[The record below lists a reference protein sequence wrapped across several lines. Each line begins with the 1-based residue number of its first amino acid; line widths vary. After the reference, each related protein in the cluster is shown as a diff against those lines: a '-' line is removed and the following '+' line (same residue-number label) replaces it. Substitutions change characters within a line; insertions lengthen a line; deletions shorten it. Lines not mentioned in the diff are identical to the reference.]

1 MIEFRKLTIKD
12 KIAFEEYMR
21 EWNNPEEIVPTATNY
36 SRYSSFEDM
45 IEKLD
50 MRESGQDWV
59 NNTTF
64 FYFIDGVI
72 IGAANIRHKLTK
84 DLLNTGGYIG
94 YGVARSYREQGYATK
109 ILQESLVFARSI
121 GIEKALITC
130 DEDNIASSR
139 VIIKNGGL
147 EDKPYLQSD
156 GIKSRRFWIDI

>member
-1 MIEFRKLTIKD
+1 MIEFRRLTMND
-12 KIAFEEYMR
+12 KVAFEEYIR

-45 IEKLD
+45 IENLD

-59 NNTTF
+59 KNTTF

-84 DLLNTGGYIG
+84 DLLNTGGHIG
-94 YGVARSYREQGYATK
+94 YGVARSYRGQGYATK
-109 ILQESLVFARSI
+109 ILQESLAFARSI

-139 VIIKNGGL
+139 VIIKNRGL

>member
-84 DLLNTGGYIG
+84 DLLNTGGHIG
-94 YGVARSYREQGYATK
+94 YGVARSYRGQGYATK

-156 GIKSRRFWIDI
+156 GIKSRRFWINI

>member
-1 MIEFRKLTIKD
+1 MND
-12 KIAFEEYMR
+12 KVAFEEYMR

-50 MRESGQDWV
+50 IRESGQDWV
-59 NNTTF
+59 KNTTF

-84 DLLNTGGYIG
+84 DLLNTGGHIG
-94 YGVARSYREQGYATK
+94 YGVARSYRGQGYATK

-121 GIEKALITC
+121 GIDKALITC
-130 DEDNIASSR
+130 DEANIASSR

>member
-1 MIEFRKLTIKD
+1 MIEFRRLTMND
-12 KIAFEEYMR
+12 KVAFEEYMR

-50 MRESGQDWV
+50 IRESGQDWV
-59 NNTTF
+59 KNTTF

-84 DLLNTGGYIG
+84 DLLNTGGHIG
-94 YGVARSYREQGYATK
+94 YGVARSYRGQGYATK

-121 GIEKALITC
+121 GIDKALITC

>member
-1 MIEFRKLTIKD
+1 MIEFRRLTMID
-12 KIAFEEYMR
+12 KVAFEEYMR

-59 NNTTF
+59 KNTTF

-84 DLLNTGGYIG
+84 DLLNTGGHIG
-94 YGVARSYREQGYATK
+94 YGVARSYRGQGYATK
-109 ILQESLVFARSI
+109 ILQESLAFARSI

>member
-84 DLLNTGGYIG
+84 DLLNTGGHIG
-94 YGVARSYREQGYATK
+94 YGVARSYRGQGYATK

>member
-84 DLLNTGGYIG
+84 DLLNTGGHIG
-94 YGVARSYREQGYATK
+94 YGLARSYRGQGYATK

-156 GIKSRRFWIDI
+156 GIKSRRFWINI

>member
-1 MIEFRKLTIKD
+1 MIEFRRLTMND
-12 KIAFEEYMR
+12 KVAFEEYMR

-50 MRESGQDWV
+50 IRESGQDWV
-59 NNTTF
+59 KNTTF

-84 DLLNTGGYIG
+84 DLLNTGGHIG
-94 YGVARSYREQGYATK
+94 YGVARSYRGQGYATK

-121 GIEKALITC
+121 GIDKALITC
-130 DEDNIASSR
+130 DEANIASSR

>member
-84 DLLNTGGYIG
+84 DLLNTGGHIG
-94 YGVARSYREQGYATK
+94 YGVARSYRGQGYATK

-139 VIIKNGGL
+139 VIIKNGGV

>member
-1 MIEFRKLTIKD
+1 MIEFRRLTIND
-12 KIAFEEYMR
+12 KVAFEEYMR

-59 NNTTF
+59 KNTTF

-84 DLLNTGGYIG
+84 DLLNTGGHIG
-94 YGVARSYREQGYATK
+94 YGVARSYRGQGYATK
-109 ILQESLVFARSI
+109 ILQESLAFARSI

>member
-1 MIEFRKLTIKD
+1 MIEFRRLTMND
-12 KIAFEEYMR
+12 KVAFEEYMR

-50 MRESGQDWV
+50 MGESGQDWV
-59 NNTTF
+59 KNTTF
-64 FYFIDGVI
+64 FYFKDGVI
-72 IGAANIRHKLTK
+72 IGAANIRHMLTK
-84 DLLNTGGYIG
+84 DLLNTGGHIG
-94 YGVARSYREQGYATK
+94 YGVAQSYRGQGYATK
-109 ILQESLVFARSI
+109 ILQESLAFARSI

>member
-50 MRESGQDWV
+50 MRESSQDWV

-84 DLLNTGGYIG
+84 DLLNTGGHIG
-94 YGVARSYREQGYATK
+94 YGVARSYRGQGYATK

>member
-1 MIEFRKLTIKD
+1 MIEFRRLTMND
-12 KIAFEEYMR
+12 KVAFEEYMR

-50 MRESGQDWV
+50 MGESGQDWV
-59 NNTTF
+59 KNTTF

-84 DLLNTGGYIG
+84 DLLNTGGHIG
-94 YGVARSYREQGYATK
+94 YGVARSYRGQGYATK
-109 ILQESLVFARSI
+109 ILQESLAFARSV